1 MPVRRRLMHKSP
13 RPAFRPRIYPQH
25 GPLLGRGYV
34 IRFFLLTDS
43 AWYVGAAPLPRL
55 LQGFAT
61 LRLAIR
67 LRATIDSSYPPFTH
81 GQAPLSTA
89 PRGSRH
95 HHFHLRHVAG
105 LDRKVAPE
113 LLTGVPGEHGI
124 AAGCQDVRRQG
135 ADGLLDRL
143 T

>member
-81 GQAPLSTA
+81 GQAPLSTDPSWLTASPLPPA
-89 PRGSRH
+89 PRRRPCPQSR
-95 HHFHLRHVAG
+95 AG
-105 LDRKVAPE
+105 TADRRAWRARYS
-113 LLTGVPGEHGI
+113 GRVPGR
-124 AAGCQDVRRQG
+124 ASAGRR
-135 ADGLLDRL
+135 R
-143 T
+143 TP